1 MEALQILNNV
11 FGYNSFRRGQEE
23 IINTLLNKKNILA
36 VMPTGAGK
44 SLCYQIPALLF
55 NRGSIIV
62 SPLVALMDDQILALK
77 DIGVPAERIHSHLSE
92 DQNKKSL
99 HDFKDGIIKI
109 LYLSPEN
116 LMSEKTL
123 YELRDI
129 DIAMFAIDEAHCI
142 SKWGASFRPQYEEL
156 SKLSQIYPDAII
168 ASFTA
173 TADKNTRDDIV
184 HKLCNY
190 NAKIFVQGF
199 DRPNLSLAVEQK
211 TNNWKKQLLNFLEN
225 KIDESGIIYC
235 LSRKETE
242 SVADFLNE
250 KNFNAIPYH
259 AGQETSLRKNNQ
271 NKFMNEDGII
281 IVATIAFGMGI
292 DKSNVRFVAHT
303 SLPSSIEAY
312 YQEIGRAG
320 RDGNPSETILLY
332 GLNDLFQRRRFIEL
346 DNSDN
351 HHKLREN
358 KRLDSLLAYCETPV
372 CRKKAL
378 LSYFDEEIK
387 NCNNC
392 DNCLRPPKMLDGS
405 ELAQMV
411 LSAIYRS
418 GQTFGTVH
426 IINILLGEE
435 SSKIIERGHNKIKT
449 FGVGSN
455 YNKGFW
461 QSFIRQLLS
470 SAHIIINIKKFGCLQ
485 ITKSGLQILKN
496 ELHFN
501 YKEIISK
508 PIKVTKNKKE
518 KIIININNS
527 DLDLLASL
535 KELRLKISKNI
546 SVPTFVV
553 FSDAS
558 LIEMAKLK
566 PKDKTEFSKINGVG
580 PSKLKKYSDKFLS
593 IINYS

>member
-77 DIGVPAERIHSHLSE
+77 EIGVPAERIHSHLSE

-501 YKEIISK
+501 YKEIVSK
-508 PIKVTKNKKE
+508 PIKVIKNKKE
-518 KIIININNS
+518 KIIINIDNS
-527 DLDLLASL
+527 DLGLLTSL
-535 KELRLKISKNI
+535 KKLRLEISKNI
-546 SVPTFVV
+546 SVPAFVV

-593 IINYS
+593 IIND

>member
-99 HDFKDGIIKI
+99 QDFKDGIIKI

-501 YKEIISK
+501 YKEIVSK
-508 PIKVTKNKKE
+508 PIKVIKNKKE
-518 KIIININNS
+518 KIIINIDNS
-527 DLDLLASL
+527 DLGLLTSL
-535 KELRLKISKNI
+535 KKLRLEISKNI
-546 SVPTFVV
+546 SVPAFVV

-566 PKDKTEFSKINGVG
+566 PKDKTAFSKINGVG

-593 IINYS
+593 IIND